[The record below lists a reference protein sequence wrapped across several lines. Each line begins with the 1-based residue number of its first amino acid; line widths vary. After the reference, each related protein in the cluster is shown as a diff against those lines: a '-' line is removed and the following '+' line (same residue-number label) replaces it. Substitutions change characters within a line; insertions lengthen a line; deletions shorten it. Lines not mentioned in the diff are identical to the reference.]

1 MSRELDGGR
10 EPRQGPDRGKAG
22 KSADPLR
29 FEEGREE
36 SPLEPQAPTRGA
48 RGGKQAEPLRFGP
61 EREPEP
67 GAPRQRRP
75 DWKKASARKVRETT
89 APAEPERREEAAPQG
104 DGHQSAPQAGAAPE
118 NTGRPDPLEGRADRF
133 PSDRAAEPVPPAEH
147 GEPPDDPREAP
158 APRGPERASLR
169 EGPAARLRFEDEDA
183 APGSQ
188 PGKAAPKG
196 PRPAGRGPGYSQ
208 DAPADAPPEAPMGQ
222 SVPRDGGGK
231 FRTESNS
238 EQVNRAKFRMEKR
251 EAKLGRA
258 RDKLAKQK
266 PPKPKGPVR
275 KIAGAAGWTAHGFVH
290 SKIYENEHENV
301 GIEGAHRS
309 ELAAEAG
316 GRKLYRFARR
326 KIREHPAKA
335 VRRAQSRLTKATANY
350 HLHRAAQEQPKLA
363 MNAWKRFLYK
373 RKLKQQYRK
382 RAKEAAKYGAAAAR
396 KTAVTTEKLAARTVG
411 FVKRHPVGV
420 LLALACLLI
429 VFLFQSCT
437 SALAPLGSG
446 AGGGIGAT
454 TYAAKDADI
463 LAAEAAYCDLEAELQ
478 TYLDSYT
485 ATHSYDEY
493 HFDLDEI
500 EHDPYV
506 LISILSALHEG
517 EWTLAD
523 VEGTLAD
530 LFDRQYILTEEVVVE
545 TRYRTESRTDSDGN
559 SYTVQVPYDYYI
571 CYVTLE
577 NFNLSHLPVYMMG
590 EEQMARYALYMASL
604 GNRPDLF
611 PGSGYVD
618 KYTQPVDRYEVP
630 TEYLSDEQFAALLTE
645 AEKYVGYPYVW
656 GGSSPATSFDCSGY
670 LSWVLNQCGWN
681 VGRLGATGLYNYC
694 TPTSNPKP
702 GDLVFFVGTYDTTGI
717 SHCGLY
723 LGDGMMLH
731 AGDPIGYA
739 NLNTSYWQSHLYAYG
754 RLP

>member
-1 MSRELDGGR
+1 MSRERDGGR
-10 EPRQGPDRGKAG
+10 EPRKDPASRLISDQEQAG
-22 KSADPLR
+22 RLSD
-29 FEEGREE
+29 
-36 SPLEPQAPTRGA
+36 
-48 RGGKQAEPLRFGP
+48 PLRFGP

-75 DWKKASARKVRETT
+75 DWKKASARKVREAT
-89 APAEPERREEAAPQG
+89 AEPERREDAAPQG
-104 DGHQSAPQAGAAPE
+104 DGSQPVSEPVEGAPPLDSRAA
-118 NTGRPDPLEGRADRF
+118 TF
-133 PSDRAAEPVPPAEH
+133 PPDRAAEPVPQAEH
-147 GEPPDDPREAP
+147 GEPPGDPRE
-158 APRGPERASLR
+158 APRGPERLEPR
-169 EGPAARLRFEDEDA
+169 QGPAARLRFEDE
-183 APGSQ
+183 APADD
-188 PGKAAPKG
+188 PGADTPKG
-196 PRPAGRGPGYSQ
+196 PRPAGRGPAYSQ
-208 DAPADAPPEAPMGQ
+208 EGGGNQPQEAPLGQ
-222 SVPRDGGGK
+222 SVPKDGSGK
-231 FRTESNS
+231 FRMESQQ
-238 EQVNRAKFRMEKR
+238 EQINRSKFRMEKQG
-251 EAKLGRA
+251 AKLDKA
-258 RDKLAKQK
+258 RDRLAKQK
-266 PPKPKGPVR
+266 PPKKKGLIR
-275 KIAGAAGWTAHGFVH
+275 KAAGAAGWTAHGFVH
-290 SKIYENEHENV
+290 GKIYENEHENV

-309 ELAAEAG
+309 ELVGEAA
-316 GRKLYRFARR
+316 GRKLYRFAKR
-326 KIREHPAKA
+326 KVREHPAKA
-335 VRRAQSRLTKATANY
+335 VQRAQSKFTKATADY
-350 HLHRAAQEQPKLA
+350 HVRMAAQEHPGLVKNPWQ
-363 MNAWKRFLYK
+363 RFLYK
-373 RKLKQQYRK
+373 RRLKQQYRK
-382 RAKEAAKYGAAAAR
+382 RAKEAAQYGAAAAK
-396 KTAVTTEKLAARTVG
+396 KTAVTTEKLATRTVG

-429 VFLFQSCT
+429 VVLFQSCV
-437 SALAPLGSG
+437 SSLAPLGSG

-454 TYAAKDADI
+454 TYAAKDEDI

-478 TYLDSYT
+478 GYLDSYT

-545 TRYRTESRTDSDGN
+545 TRYRTESRTDSEGN

-590 EEQMARYALYMASL
+590 EDQLARYALYMATL

-618 KYTQPVDRYEVP
+618 KYTQPADRYEVP
-630 TEYLSDEQFAALLTE
+630 AEYMGDEKFAALLTE

-694 TPTSNPKP
+694 TPTSDPQP
-702 GDLVFFVGTYDTTGI
+702 GDLVFFVGTYDTDGV

-731 AGDPIGYA
+731 CGDPIGYA
-739 NLNTSYWQSHLYAYG
+739 NLNTSYWQAHLYAYG

>member
-1 MSRELDGGR
+1 MSRERDGGR
-10 EPRQGPDRGKAG
+10 EPRKDPASRLISDQEQAG
-22 KSADPLR
+22 RLSD
-29 FEEGREE
+29 
-36 SPLEPQAPTRGA
+36 
-48 RGGKQAEPLRFGP
+48 PLRFGP

-75 DWKKASARKVRETT
+75 DWKKASARKVREAT
-89 APAEPERREEAAPQG
+89 AEPERREDAAPQG
-104 DGHQSAPQAGAAPE
+104 DGSQPVSEPVEGAPPLDSRAA
-118 NTGRPDPLEGRADRF
+118 TF
-133 PSDRAAEPVPPAEH
+133 PPDRAAEPVPQAEH
-147 GEPPDDPREAP
+147 GEPPGDPRE
-158 APRGPERASLR
+158 APRGPERLEPR
-169 EGPAARLRFEDEDA
+169 QGPAARLRFEDE
-183 APGSQ
+183 APADD
-188 PGKAAPKG
+188 PGADTPKG
-196 PRPAGRGPGYSQ
+196 PRPAGRGPAYSQ
-208 DAPADAPPEAPMGQ
+208 EGGGNQPQEAPLGQ
-222 SVPRDGGGK
+222 SVPKDGSGK
-231 FRTESNS
+231 FRMESQQ
-238 EQVNRAKFRMEKR
+238 EQINRSKFRMEKQG
-251 EAKLGRA
+251 AKLDKARGR
-258 RDKLAKQK
+258 LAKQK
-266 PPKPKGPVR
+266 PPKKKGLIR
-275 KIAGAAGWTAHGFVH
+275 KAAGAAGWTAHGFVH
-290 SKIYENEHENV
+290 GKIYENEHENV

-309 ELAAEAG
+309 ELVGEAA
-316 GRKLYRFARR
+316 GRKLYRFAKR
-326 KIREHPAKA
+326 KVREHPAKA
-335 VRRAQSRLTKATANY
+335 VQRAQSKFTKATADY
-350 HLHRAAQEQPKLA
+350 HFRMAAQEHPGLVKNPWQ
-363 MNAWKRFLYK
+363 RFLYK
-373 RKLKQQYRK
+373 RQLKQQYRK
-382 RAKEAAKYGAAAAR
+382 RAKEAAQYGAAAAK
-396 KTAVTTEKLAARTVG
+396 KTAVTTEKLATRTVG

-429 VFLFQSCT
+429 VVLFQSCV
-437 SALAPLGSG
+437 SSLAPLGSG

-454 TYAAKDADI
+454 TYAAKDEDI

-478 TYLDSYT
+478 GYLDSYT

-545 TRYRTESRTDSDGN
+545 TRYRTESRTDSEGN

-590 EEQMARYALYMASL
+590 EDQLARYALYMATL

-618 KYTQPVDRYEVP
+618 KYTQPADRYEVP
-630 TEYLSDEQFAALLTE
+630 AEYMGDEKFAALLTE

-694 TPTSNPKP
+694 TPTSDPQP
-702 GDLVFFVGTYDTTGI
+702 GDLVFFVGTYDTDGV

-731 AGDPIGYA
+731 CGDPIGYA
-739 NLNTSYWQSHLYAYG
+739 NLNTSYWQAHLYAYG